1 MLAVANSPK
10 MRKRIDFWKKI
21 YSAHEN
27 DIGIIHDG
35 KYLDKIYEVVN
46 LSVSGRSK
54 SQVLAERKKH
64 WKQVLIRMHEKGGEA
79 DPEEADELLVARLFQ
94 CEEDPSK
101 FLNAS
106 HRKRL
111 RSQTGHR
118 SAFLNGLKQSG
129 RWLPLLEVEFKKQG
143 LPLELARLPFVE
155 SSFNLNARSQVGASG
170 IWQLMREA
178 GSHFLKIGHG
188 VDERNDPV
196 RAARAAAL
204 HLKQNHESLGYWPL
218 AVTAYNHGR
227 QSLMRAVRQVGSHDI
242 EDIIER
248 YKSRTFG
255 FSSSNFLSCLIAA
268 VEVESEAE
276 SVFGTFPRE
285 SPTPT
290 REALLPFSIS
300 LGHLARGLDLPQR
313 LLVALNPAWD
323 SEIVRGSSRIPAGY
337 MLRLPERRSPPG
349 GGEVVDFEE
358 KWNRLPKK
366 WLFPAPRI

>member
-1 MLAVANSPK
+1 

-21 YSAHEN
+21 YAIHES

-35 KYLDKIYEVVN
+35 KHLDKVYEIVN
-46 LSVSGRSK
+46 LSASGKSRSLL
-54 SQVLAERKKH
+54 LAERKRYWRKLLVALH
-64 WKQVLIRMHEKGGEA
+64 QKNGA
-79 DPEEADELLVARLFQ
+79 PDPENADESHAARLFQ
-94 CEEDPSK
+94 SEEDPSK

-111 RSQTGHR
+111 RSQTGHKG
-118 SAFLNGLKQSG
+118 AFLNGLKQSG
-129 RWLPLLEVEFKKQG
+129 RWLPLLEAEFRKQG

-204 HLKQNHESLGYWPL
+204 HLKQNHESLGHWPL

-268 VEVESEAE
+268 VEVENEAQAH
-276 SVFGTFPRE
+276 FGTFDRAT
-285 SPTPT
+285 PTPS
-290 REALLPFSIS
+290 REALLPASIS
-300 LGHLARGLDLPQR
+300 LQHLARALGLPRDTLT
-313 LLVALNPAWD
+313 ALNPAWD
-323 SEIVRGSSRIPAGY
+323 EGIARGSSRIPAGY
-337 MLRLPERRSPPG
+337 MLRLPESQG
-349 GGEVVDFEE
+349 SKNGDGAGDFEE
-358 KWNRLPKK
+358 KWTLIPKK

>member
-1 MLAVANSPK
+1 

-21 YSAHEN
+21 YAAHEN

-35 KYLDKIYEVVN
+35 KYLDKIYEVMN
-46 LSVSGRSK
+46 LSVPGKKRSQLL
-54 SQVLAERKKH
+54 SERKAH
-64 WKQVLIRMHEKGGEA
+64 WKRILVGLHQKGGTP
-79 DPEEADELLVARLFQ
+79 DPESADELHAARLFQ
-94 CEEDPSK
+94 DEEDPSK

-129 RWLPLLEVEFKKQG
+129 RWLPLLETEFKKQG

-204 HLKQNHESLGYWPL
+204 HLKQNHESLGHWPL

-227 QSLMRAVRQVGSHDI
+227 QSLMRAVRQVGSHEI

-268 VEVESEAE
+268 VEVENEAKTH
-276 SVFGTFPRE
+276 FGAFDRAA
-285 SPTPT
+285 PTPT
-290 REALLPFSIS
+290 LEALLPASIS
-300 LGHLARGLDLPQR
+300 LSHLARGLELPRETLTQ
-313 LLVALNPAWD
+313 LNPAWD
-323 SEIVRGSSRIPAGY
+323 PEIIQGSSRIPAGY
-337 MLRLPERRSPPG
+337 MLRLPETQGPNQG
-349 GGEVVDFEE
+349 DGAGDFEE
-358 KWNRLPKK
+358 KWKRIPKK